1 MFSTVQFENGFF
13 NANIPLLRRKH
24 SAFEIEDLPGLWRIH
39 WQLGNTTVVSTFY
52 TRIDQAC
59 LLWGIISSI
68 IFITA
73 QFLPLDWRVQALLW
87 SGLTLLGTV
96 AMISLSQ
103 RWKTVEPLNQIVAAW
118 VLLMVGGLVLTDL
131 SVFLSWG
138 QVLAKL
144 CPLWL
149 GLNALGYFYTG
160 LKMRSRAF
168 FLIGLGQL
176 LGVAALPY
184 LESWQFL
191 ATGVFMGL
199 SSILMAELQWDSGGV
214 CANHALTDQ
223 V

>member
-13 NANIPLLRRKH
+13 NANIPPLRRKH
-24 SAFEIEDLPGLWRIH
+24 SAFDIEDLPGLWRIH

-59 LLWGIISSI
+59 LLWGIISGV
-68 IFITA
+68 IFVTA
-73 QFLPLDWRVQALLW
+73 QFLPLDWRVQAWLW
-87 SGLTLLGTV
+87 SGLTLVGTV
-96 AMISLSQ
+96 AMVNLAH
-103 RWKTVEPLNQIVAAW
+103 RWARVEPLNHIIAAW

-138 QVLAKL
+138 QILAKL

-176 LGVAALPY
+176 LGVVALPY
-184 LESWQFL
+184 VENWQFL

-199 SSILMAELQWDSGGV
+199 SSIVMAELQWDSEGV
-214 CANHALTDQ
+214 CANHTLADDR
-223 V
+223 